1 MVFIRYPMRQFVG
14 GEGNVWLIKNL
25 QLFDFHENKAYK
37 IVAIDRIHNFK
48 YQYINFHSLIIYTYY
63 SFECRV
69 LTSFLKW
76 LWRQI

>member
-25 QLFDFHENKAYK
+25 QLFAFHENKAYK

-48 YQYINFHSLIIYTYY
+48 YQYINFHSLILIEHILITLLNA
-63 SFECRV
+63 E
-69 LTSFLKW
+69 FL
-76 LWRQI
+76 LLS